1 MQLSDFFGSSKKR
14 ESDSTDTLPSDNS
27 DLAKPLEQIYEQ
39 QLEEG
44 LREYQRSPRG
54 LFFSALLAGLELGF
68 SLYFMGVV
76 HELMKSTLNVG
87 SLQIA
92 TSIAYPLG
100 FIFVILGKS
109 ELFTEH
115 TTLSVLPMLNG
126 RKKPGDLIRIWG
138 TIYFGNWLGGLLMAI
153 LLVVVCASKGIISLE
168 TFEEIGLHFVDYSNP
183 VIFGSAVLAGWLMGL
198 VSWLVTSAQ
207 DTISRIVIIFLVTT
221 VIGLGRLHHCVV
233 GSIELIAGIISSDE
247 LGITDYV
254 RVQLFATLGNIVG
267 GVGFVALIKYKAT
280 SES

>member
-1 MQLSDFFGSSKKR
+1 MADLFGFWKKQ
-14 ESDSTDTLPSDNS
+14 ESDTSDTLPSEES
-27 DLAKPLEQIYEQ
+27 DVAKPLEQIYQQ
-39 QLEEG
+39 QLNEG

-76 HELMKSTLNVG
+76 HELLKDQLNVG

-126 RKKPGDLIRIWG
+126 QKKPRDLARIWG
-138 TIYFGNWLGGLLMAI
+138 TIYFGNWVGGLLMAI
-153 LLVVVCASKGIISLE
+153 LLVAICTSKGIITVE
-168 TFEEIGLHFVDYSNP
+168 TFQEIGFHFVDYSNP

-221 VIGLGRLHHCVV
+221 VIGLGHLHHCVV
-233 GSIELIAGIISSDE
+233 GSIELIAGIISSEE
-247 LGITDYV
+247 LGINDYV

>member
-1 MQLSDFFGSSKKR
+1 MANFFDFWKKKGSYNK
-14 ESDSTDTLPSDNS
+14 DTLPPDDSDS
-27 DLAKPLEQIYEQ
+27 AKSLEQIYEQ
-39 QLEEG
+39 QLKEG

-54 LFFSALLAGLELGF
+54 LFFSSLLAGLELGF

-76 HELMKSTLNVG
+76 HELMKDTLNVG

-100 FIFVILGKS
+100 FIFVVLGKS

-126 RKKPGDLIRIWG
+126 QKRPSDLARIWS

-153 LLVVVCASKGIISLE
+153 LLVAVCTAKGIISVE
-168 TFEEIGLHFVDYSNP
+168 TFQEIGYHFVDYTNP

-247 LGITDYV
+247 LGITDYL

>member
-1 MQLSDFFGSSKKR
+1 MSDFFGFWKKR
-14 ESDSTDTLPSDNS
+14 ESSSTGTLASDDES

-39 QLEEG
+39 QLKEG
-44 LREYQRSPRG
+44 LREYRRSPRG

-68 SLYFMGVV
+68 SLYFMGVM
-76 HELMKSTLNVG
+76 HELMKDHLNVG

-126 RKKPGDLIRIWG
+126 QKKPVDLGRIWT
-138 TIYFGNWLGGLLMAI
+138 TIYVGNWVGGLLMAL
-153 LLVVVCASKGIISLE
+153 LLVAVCTSKGIISAA
-168 TFEEIGLHFVDYSNP
+168 TFEEIGKKFVNHTSG

-221 VIGLGRLHHCVV
+221 VIGLGHLHHCIV
-233 GSIELIAGIISSDE
+233 GSIELVAGIISSDE
-247 LGITDYV
+247 LGITDYL

-267 GVGFVALIKYKAT
+267 GVCFVALIKYKAT

>member
-1 MQLSDFFGSSKKR
+1 MDLYNFFSSRKK
-14 ESDSTDTLPSDNS
+14 SNDDADNS
-27 DLAKPLEQIYEQ
+27 HVEAPDQAKPLEQIYEQ

-68 SLYFMGVV
+68 SLYFMGII
-76 HELMKSTLNVG
+76 HEMLKGSLSG
-87 SLQIA
+87 ASLQIA
-92 TSIAYPLG
+92 TSMAYPLG

-126 RKKPGDLIRIWG
+126 RKRPVDLGRVWG
-138 TIYFGNWLGGLLMAI
+138 TIYLGNWLGGLLMAI
-153 LLVVVCASKGIISLE
+153 LLVVVCRAKGIISAE
-168 TFEEIGLHFVDYSNP
+168 TFRDIGLHFTEYNNSV
-183 VIFGSAVLAGWLMGL
+183 VFGSAVLAGWLMGL
-198 VSWLVTSAQ
+198 VSWLVTSAK

-221 VIGLGRLHHCVV
+221 VIGLGRLHHCIV
-233 GSIELIAGIISSDE
+233 GSIEVIAGMLNSDV
-247 LGITDYV
+247 LGIQDYI
-254 RVQLFATLGNIVG
+254 RVQFFATVGNIVG